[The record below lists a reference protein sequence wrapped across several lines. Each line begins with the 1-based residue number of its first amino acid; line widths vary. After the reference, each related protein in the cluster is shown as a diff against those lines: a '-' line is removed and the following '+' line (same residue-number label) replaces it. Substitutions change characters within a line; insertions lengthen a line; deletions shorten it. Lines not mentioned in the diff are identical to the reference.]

1 MRMAASGTSMDL
13 DLLERNV
20 PIEAYNLTTAIM
32 DSDTRLSDDE
42 LWPLIATFSRLDML
56 PPSTTPE
63 VVRRERALAG
73 HQKWLQE
80 PSEMFTILA
89 RVDQM
94 RGTQLAQTYYDEAMK
109 LAHMV
114 GSLDRFPSDA
124 ELRAIVGFQ
133 KLLRDNLPSAHATA
147 AAVGGPA
154 ASAEAAA
161 GEERREPEPKEPLD
175 DVLAEL
181 DQLIGLDAVKEE
193 VRLLSAMLRVQKM
206 RADRDLP
213 VIESTKHLVFSGNP
227 GTGKTTVAR
236 LLSRIY
242 RSLDVVERG
251 HLTEVDRSGLVAGF
265 VGQTAKKVAEVFD
278 ASDGGVLLID
288 EAYSLIRGGERD
300 FGREAIDAIVKNV
313 EDRRDSMVVILAGY
327 PKEMAELV
335 ATNPGF
341 ASRFP
346 KTILF
351 PDYDDDELVAI
362 LELIC
367 LKGKYNLA
375 PPTRDA
381 CLRWFGHHQRG
392 QGFGNGR
399 LARNLFEA
407 MVARHATRLVDVQ
420 DPVRRRPDA
429 AHPRRPATTCPAARR
444 PHADESGRM
453 SGSSR
458 VAAGIFSSRVV
469 GLVGRS

>member
-1 MRMAASGTSMDL
+1 MAASGTSMDL

-181 DQLIGLDAVKEE
+181 DRLIGLDAVKEE

-236 LLSRIY
+236 IVGKIFGAIGILEKGH
-242 RSLDVVERG
+242 VVE
-251 HLTEVDRSGLVAGF
+251 TDRSGLVAEYA
-265 VGQTAKKVAEVFD
+265 GQTGPKANKKIDEAKD
-278 ASDGGVLLID
+278 GVLFID
-288 EAYSLIRGGERD
+288 EAYSLIAAEGEDPFGNEAVQALLKRMEDDRD
-300 FGREAIDAIVKNV
+300 QL
-313 EDRRDSMVVILAGY
+313 VVILAGY
-327 PKEMAELV
+327 PHEMRTLLGS
-335 ATNPGF
+335 NPGLS
-341 ASRFP
+341 SRFSRH
-346 KTILF
+346 LHF
-351 PDYDDDELVAI
+351 VDY
-362 LELIC
+362 
-367 LKGKYNLA
+367 A
-375 PPTRDA
+375 PRTLPH
-381 CLRWFGHHQRG
+381 LS
-392 QGFGNGR
+392 
-399 LARNLFEA
+399 E
-407 MVARHATRLVDVQ
+407 DV
-420 DPVRRRPDA
+420 
-429 AHPRRPATTCPAARR
+429 HS
-444 PHADESGRM
+444 E
-453 SGSSR
+453 
-458 VAAGIFSSRVV
+458 
-469 GLVGRS
+469 